1 MKFETIAY
9 NPDPLGA
16 LTFDAWMRG
25 ETLITDTKTGGH
37 VEIRG
42 NDGQHKLV

>member
-1 MKFETIAY
+1 MKVETIAY
-9 NPDPLGA
+9 NPDPLSA
-16 LTFDAWMRG
+16 LTFDAWMRC
-25 ETLITDTKTGGH
+25 ETLFAETKTGGH